1 MSEQYDDNRP
11 LYGSRGIDIYLKLV
25 RQKYPQVDL
34 AMLLEY
40 AEMKPYQVT
49 DEGHLFSQRQINRF
63 YEKLVELTGNIN
75 LAREAGRFASSPG
88 AMGTLRRSV
97 LGLIGPAK
105 YYELLG
111 TYANK
116 ISKSSHY
123 EAKRLGD
130 NKVEITVTPLEGT
143 REEPYQCL
151 NRMGYWEAVSLVYNL
166 KPPVIEH
173 PECLFDGGKC
183 CRYIVSWQ
191 ESPVTTLKFFRNVT
205 ISLLVLTCT
214 FVPLFIENIFP
225 AMTPLKSFVALY
237 ALSATIV
244 LLFNWILKSREV
256 SHLLNI
262 IDELRTSSDDL
273 MEQVEIN
280 YENSLLINE
289 IGQTLAKESEIEGIF
304 SELIKTMH
312 KRLHYDR
319 VLVMLATPDRSQLL
333 FQAGSGY
340 TDEQVGMLEKVTFQL
355 DRPESKGIFAVCFRE
370 QKPQLINDISEIKN
384 SLSPH
389 SYEFAQQMG
398 VKSLICCP
406 IIYEKESLG
415 ILAVDKISN
424 KRPLLQRDV
433 NLLMGIALQIG
444 SRIHNVK
451 LESHIRQIRK
461 MEAVGNLAG
470 GVAHDFNNMLTT
482 ILGYSQILALKLP
495 PDGPLWKMADSIHH
509 AGIKASNLTQQLLA
523 FSRKQVME
531 MKVTNLN
538 IIVEDMTKMLSRLI
552 GEDIIMKTFLSPNI
566 GNIMAD
572 ASQIGQV
579 LMNLVINARD
589 AMPNG
594 GRLTIETGD
603 IYIDERYAAKREYLK
618 AGHYSMLSVT
628 DTGKGMSPDLR
639 EKIFEPFFTTKGPG
653 KGTGLG
659 LSTAYGIV
667 KQHNGYI
674 HVYSELDHGT
684 CFKIYLP
691 IVSDVIDER
700 ERRENIS
707 MASGTESILVVDDD
721 ESIRAMILDT
731 LQPLG
736 YTVLAASC
744 GAEAMD
750 LSRSTG
756 QRIDLVLCDVIMPG
770 MNGRQLVDAISKER
784 PGIKSMLMSGYTE
797 NVIAQHGVLQDGY
810 ILLNKPLLP
819 LFLANKIR
827 EVLDQPQTEQPKET
841 ESEQM
846 TTRGGTSDA
855 KHD

>member
-1 MSEQYDDNRP
+1 MTEYNDENRP

-25 RQKYPQVDL
+25 RQKYAQVDIDR
-34 AMLLEY
+34 LLEY
-40 AEMKPYQVT
+40 AEMKPYQVK

-63 YEKLVELTGNIN
+63 YEKLVELTGNKNI
-75 LAREAGRFASSPG
+75 AREAGRFASSPE
-88 AMGTLRRSV
+88 ALGTMRRSL

-105 YYELLG
+105 YYELIG

-116 ISKSSHY
+116 ISKASRY
-123 EAKRLGD
+123 EAKRLGP
-130 NKVEITVTPLEGT
+130 NKVEIVVTPLEGT
-143 REEPYQCL
+143 KEEPYQCQ
-151 NRMGYWEAVSLVYNL
+151 NRMGYWDAVSLIYNL
-166 KPPVIEH
+166 KPPKIEH
-173 PECLFDGGKC
+173 PECLFEGGKS

-191 ESPVTTLKFFRNVT
+191 KSPVTVLKSVRNFGLVFLALACVLAPPFLHTLWPTLSPWKILGFFYTLSVT
-205 ISLLVLTCT
+205 LVL
-214 FVPLFIENIFP
+214 V
-225 AMTPLKSFVALY
+225 
-237 ALSATIV
+237 
-244 LLFNWILKSREV
+244 FNWYLKNLEV
-256 SHLLNI
+256 NHLLNI
-262 IDELRTSSDDL
+262 IDSLRSSADDL

-304 SELIKTMH
+304 SELINIMH
-312 KRLHYDR
+312 KRLDYDR
-319 VLVMLATPDRSQLL
+319 VLVMLATSDRSQLL

-340 TDEQVGMLEKVTFQL
+340 SSEQVDILEKISFHL
-355 DRPESKGIFAVCFRE
+355 DRPESKGIFAVAFRE

-384 SLSPH
+384 SLSPR
-389 SYEFAQQMG
+389 SYEFARQMG

-415 ILAVDKISN
+415 ILAVDNINN

-451 LESHIRQIRK
+451 LESHIRQIQK

-482 ILGYSQILALKLP
+482 ILGYSQILTLKLSQ
-495 PDGPLWKMADSIHH
+495 DDPLLKMADAIHH
-509 AGIKASNLTQQLLA
+509 AGLKASSLTQQLLA

-531 MKVTNLN
+531 MRVTNLN

-552 GEDIIMKTFLSPNI
+552 GEDIIMKTFLSADI
-566 GNIMAD
+566 HNIMAD

-579 LMNLVINARD
+579 LMNLVVNARD
-589 AMPNG
+589 AMPSG

-603 IYIDERYAAKREYLK
+603 IFIDERYATKKGYFK

-628 DTGKGMSPDLR
+628 DTGKGMSPELR

-659 LSTAYGIV
+659 LSTVYGIV

-674 HVYSELDHGT
+674 HVYSELEHGT

-691 IVSDVIDER
+691 IVSGEVDQRDLS
-700 ERRENIS
+700 ENIN
-707 MASGTESILVVDDD
+707 MAGGTETILVVDDD
-721 ESIRAMILDT
+721 ESIRNMILDT

-736 YTVLAASC
+736 YNILTASC
-744 GAEAMD
+744 ATEALD
-750 LSRSTG
+750 LSRSTR
-756 QRIDLVLCDVIMPG
+756 QQIDLVLSDVIMPG
-770 MNGRQLVDAISKER
+770 MNGRQLVDAVRVEQ
-784 PGIKSMLMSGYTE
+784 PGIKTILMSGYTD
-797 NVIAQHGVLQDGY
+797 NVIAQHGVLQEGY
-810 ILLNKPLLP
+810 FLINKPLLP
-819 LFLANKIR
+819 ISLANKIR
-827 EVLDQPQTEQPKET
+827 EVLDQPRTKPASATAAEK
-841 ESEQM
+841 
-846 TTRGGTSDA
+846 
-855 KHD
+855 K